1 LREFRGSA
9 RMFETPHQQR
19 MKTQETILPSD
30 IEIAEFFEQIRRD
43 IKQPVTAP
51 IENGEQ
57 EPEHAEIVLD
67 NTSRSSG
74 TVLAVYG
81 KLE

>member
-1 LREFRGSA
+1 MFRDFA
-9 RMFETPHQQR
+9 RVAETPHEQR
-19 MKTQETILPSD
+19 MKPQEKVLPSD
-30 IEIAEFFEQIRRD
+30 TEIAEFFEQIQRG
-43 IKQPVTAP
+43 IKQPTPTPPA
-51 IENGEQ
+51 GGSEQ
-57 EPEHAEIVLD
+57 EPEPAEIVLD